1 MATSRRRHFPSDDL
15 VPNFDT
21 PPDEG
26 DDEKIYHE
34 NQSHG
39 SSLAKG
45 LMQLY
50 KNEELCDVTL
60 EVQGQRFSC
69 HRNVLAASVPY
80 FRVMFTSGLSETNQD
95 VVLLQG
101 VTAQAIAQILDYI
114 YSGKVCLSPADT
126 LDILSA
132 ANLFQ
137 MPELC
142 RACCQYL
149 SQHLT
154 TESCLDV
161 FMLAKLY
168 EYPDL
173 LDSALRFIG
182 EHFLDISN
190 SDSFLT
196 LPVEAVVDIVSSNG
210 LWVLQE
216 EQTLEGALR
225 WLKHLKEREDVAVE
239 VLKNIRYPLLQPECL
254 AKLLENE
261 EIFCTSTELQQL
273 VKTALSSHG
282 SPDGYHDDAVS
293 SVSYHGNGDVTS
305 NDTLRE
311 GMQDREMIV
320 FVGSD
325 HVPNNCF
332 EPEDR
337 RAYAIAPPPVGE
349 VSHPAC
355 VAASTGVIF
364 WGGGVSDYTDVH
376 SAIYRYNP
384 DTNQWNSCAHMLTPR
399 QCFSLSEV
407 GGKLYATGGLGPYS
421 QELRAC
427 KVLNTVECYDVGSD
441 SWTFVTSMPKTVS
454 DHCSVSLGGVVCV
467 LGGEIPGAGS
477 TNAVMAYSPD
487 NDAWREWPPMY
498 ERRQLP
504 CATVINNR
512 IYVAGGYLH
521 LYKGLSSIEVF
532 NPDFQQWHIIRGEE
546 NPIAQHIDG
555 ILTINDSIYLCADRR
570 VTARREFTHIYLYSY
585 NVFDKVLVVKEGE
598 LERNIRRGSSIAV
611 KAKLNPLKLTLFA
624 RNLTQ
629 LSQHV

>member
-1 MATSRRRHFPSDDL
+1 MAAVRRRHFPSDDL

-21 PPDEG
+21 ASEEEDNHDENH
-26 DDEKIYHE
+26 YHSNE
-34 NQSHG
+34 NHG

-60 EVQGQRFSC
+60 DVQGQMFSC

-80 FRVMFTSGLSETNQD
+80 FHVMFTSGLSETNQD
-95 VVLLQG
+95 VVPLHG
-101 VTAQAIAQILDYI
+101 VTAPAIAHNLDYI
-114 YSGKVCLSPADT
+114 YSGKVCLSPTHT

-137 MPELC
+137 MAELC
-142 RACCQYL
+142 DACCQYL
-149 SQHLT
+149 SRHLT

-161 FMLAKLY
+161 FILAKLF

-173 LDSALRFIG
+173 RDSALRFIG
-182 EHFLDISN
+182 EYFLDISC
-190 SDSFLT
+190 SESFLA
-196 LPVEAVVDIVSSNG
+196 LPVDAVVDIVSSSG
-210 LWVLQE
+210 LWVLHE
-216 EQTLEGALR
+216 EQTLEAALR
-225 WLKHLKEREDVAVE
+225 WLNHLKEREDAAVE

-254 AKLLENE
+254 TNLIQDENN
-261 EIFCTSTELQQL
+261 FFKSKELQEL
-273 VKTALSSHG
+273 VKSALCVHG
-282 SPDGYHDDAVS
+282 NQTPDGCHEDAAS
-293 SVSYHGNGDVTS
+293 GVSYHSDSDVTS
-305 NDTLRE
+305 NATPRE

-337 RAYAIAPPPVGE
+337 RAYAMAPPPVCE

-355 VAASTGVIF
+355 LVASNGAIF

-376 SAIYRYNP
+376 SGIYKYNP
-384 DTNQWNSCAHMLTPR
+384 DTNQWDNCAQMLTPR
-399 QCFSLSEV
+399 HCFSLSEI
-407 GGKLYATGGLGPYS
+407 GGKIFATGGLGPYS

-427 KVLNTVECYDVGSD
+427 KVLDTVECYDIASD
-441 SWTFVTSMPKTVS
+441 SWTYVASMSKTVS
-454 DHCSVSLGGVVCV
+454 DHCSVSLSGVVCV

-477 TNAVMAYSPD
+477 TNAVMAYSPEK
-487 NDAWREWPPMY
+487 DAWREWPPMY

-504 CATVINNR
+504 CAAVINNR

-521 LYKGLSSIEVF
+521 LYKGLSSFEVF
-532 NPDFQQWHIIRGEE
+532 NPDVQQWHIIRGEE

-555 ILTINDSIYLCADRR
+555 ILTVNDHIYLCADRR

-598 LERNIRRGSSIAV
+598 LERDIRRSSSIAV
-611 KAKLNPLKLTLFA
+611 KAKLNPLKLKLFA

-629 LSQHV
+629 L